1 MYLSV
6 PSIFQTNK
14 KSLTRIIIIRL
25 CKIPMIKLFIKY
37 FLKFKK
43 NVFIMAGSSFFDQS
57 LITPYMA
64 VVDAKIVINGSEQ
77 MIHKIFSKQ
86 KFPMNS
92 MILYNLLS
100 GLNNWAP
107 PISKK
112 IIWEVPIMGTPLHIK
127 CLMF

>member
-1 MYLSV
+1 
-6 PSIFQTNK
+6 
-14 KSLTRIIIIRL
+14 
-25 CKIPMIKLFIKY
+25 
-37 FLKFKK
+37 
-43 NVFIMAGSSFFDQS
+43 
-57 LITPYMA
+57 MA

-112 IIWEVPIMGTPLHIK
+112 IIWEVPIWELPFTLSVL
-127 CLMF
+127 CSSW